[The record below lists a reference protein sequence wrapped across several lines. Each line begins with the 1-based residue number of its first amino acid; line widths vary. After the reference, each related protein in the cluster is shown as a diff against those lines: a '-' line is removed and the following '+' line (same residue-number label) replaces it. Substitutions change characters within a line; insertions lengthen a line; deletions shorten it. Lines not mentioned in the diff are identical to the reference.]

1 MTTIAMA
8 DHESLF
14 TKVLNQREVFA
25 LAFGAMIGWGW
36 VVLTGSWILG
46 AGTFGAILSFMIG
59 GALVL
64 FVGLTYAELTVAM
77 PKCGGEQVFSMRA
90 LGPGGSFICT
100 WAIIL
105 GYIGVVAFEACAFPT
120 VIQYLAPNFLQGY
133 LYTVAGF
140 KVYASWVGLGV
151 VFSFIITGIN
161 YFGIKL
167 AATLNVILTFAIFA
181 IGIIL
186 IAGSVVHGNLET
198 AKPFFDHGVSGIFSV
213 AMMTPFMFVGFDV
226 IPQAAEEMNI
236 HPRKIGITLMLSILI
251 AIVFY
256 ILVIMAVSLVLTKPE
271 LDASPLVTADAMKR
285 VFFNIDAAAKVLII
299 GGMAGIVTSW
309 NSFFMGG
316 SRAIYAMAEAKM
328 LPRFLARLHPVY
340 KTPVNAVFFIGLVSC
355 IAPFFGRAMMVWI
368 ANAGSFTIVVAYVTV
383 ALSYL
388 ILRKNEP
395 NMERPYKVK
404 GGRLVGGI
412 AVLLGL
418 FMGILYMPGM
428 PSGLELQEWSI
439 ILFWIILGIIF
450 GLIAKLKYGAVF
462 GTAEGLLMPIKH
474 RTRNRSSTTQS

>member
-1 MTTIAMA
+1 MTIKTMA
-8 DHESLF
+8 NHESLF

-46 AGTFGAILSFMIG
+46 AGTVGAMLSCGIG
-59 GALVL
+59 GVLVL

-90 LGPGGSFICT
+90 LGPSGSFICT

-133 LYTVAGF
+133 LYTIEGF
-140 KVYASWVGLGV
+140 EVYASWVALGV
-151 VFSFIITGIN
+151 VFSLVITGIN
-161 YFGIKL
+161 YFGVKL

-181 IGIIL
+181 VGIVL
-186 IAGSVVHGNLET
+186 IAGSVVHGSLET
-198 AKPFFDHGVSGIFSV
+198 ARPFFDHGVGGMFSV

-226 IPQAAEEMNI
+226 IPQASEEMNI
-236 HPRKIGITLMLSILI
+236 PPRKIGIIMMLSILI
-251 AIVFY
+251 AIIFY
-256 ILVIMAVSLVLTKPE
+256 MLVIMAVSLVLAKPE
-271 LDASPLVTADAMKR
+271 MDASPLVTADAMKR
-285 VFFNIDAAAKVLII
+285 AFFNIDAAAKVLII

-328 LPRFLARLHPVY
+328 LPRFLARLHPVH
-340 KTPVNAVFFIGLVSC
+340 KTPVNAVILIGVISC
-355 IAPFFGRAMMVWI
+355 MAPFFGRAMMVWI
-368 ANAGSFTIVVAYVTV
+368 ANAGSFTIVVAYVSV
-383 ALSYL
+383 ALSFL

-395 NMERPYKVK
+395 DMERPYRVK
-404 GGRLVGGI
+404 SGVLVGCI

-418 FMGILYMPGM
+418 FMGVLYLPGM
-428 PSGLELQEWSI
+428 PSGLSFQEWGI
-439 ILFWIILGIIF
+439 ILFWIALGLIF
-450 GLIAKLKYGAVF
+450 GFIAKLKYGAAF
-462 GTAEGLLMPIKH
+462 GTAKGLVMPIKYRMRH
-474 RTRNRSSTTQS
+474 PPAQ